1 MAKAS
6 TTAVAVQV
14 LIIDV
19 APVRQDKD
27 GMVSLTDLY
36 QMAEGQGWTEGKV
49 DPRTWTSRNGKE
61 LIDFATLSYNVTKH
75 HIIKTA
81 RGKGGGT
88 YAHKNVALAYAKYL
102 SPELHMQVNDVYL
115 RAASGDVTLAE
126 QIFDKAN
133 LADQQKH
140 AERVNGKVARKLL
153 VGTLSNHGVN
163 GRGYAD
169 CTNALYLPTI
179 GMTAAAAKEQR
190 GLKVSANLRDNMD
203 MEELAR
209 VSLAEIIAR
218 KNIEQKN
225 MQGNPTCQ
233 SECYRAGMAVANVR

>member
-1 MAKAS
+1 MIGNSNGVAAK
-6 TTAVAVQV
+6 VFF
-14 LIIDV
+14 IDDV
-19 APVRQDKD
+19 PVRQNDSH
-27 GMVSLTDLY
+27 MISLTDIY
-36 QMAEGQGWTEGKV
+36 QIAESRGWTEGKYNPY
-49 DPRTWTSRNGKE
+49 DWQRRDGKQ
-61 LIDFATLSYNVTKH
+61 LIEFASESLNTTICR
-75 HIIKTA
+75 IIKA
-81 RGKGGGT
+81 SRGKGGGT
-88 YAHKNVALAYAKYL
+88 YAHKNIALAYAKYL

-126 QIFDKAN
+126 QIFDKAD

-153 VGTLSNHGVN
+153 VGTLSNHGVH

-190 GLKVSANLRDNMD
+190 GLKLSANLRDNMD

-225 MQGNPTCQ
+225 MQGNPMCQ